1 MHTTSQPYEWRK
13 RMRKINNNKKG
24 WLHHKS
30 QPVSIDT
37 LKLAP
42 SCLGVYW
49 SKKKKFAPD
58 SRVNRQVQTYI
69 LGRNL
74 VVFGVFSIY
83 LFFFFFF
90 VGKKWWGDSG
100 FYFLILCVGFFC
112 GCFFFFF
119 WRFLFFKPLD
129 LALLLHRLK
138 NFLNNYHGR

>member
-42 SCLGVYW
+42 RCLGVYW

-83 LFFFFFF
+83 FFFFFLWAQNVERKF
-90 VGKKWWGDSG
+90 G
-100 FYFLILCVGFFC
+100 LIFFNMLSEFC
-112 GCFFFFF
+112 SRVFFFF

>member
-1 MHTTSQPYEWRK
+1 M
-13 RMRKINNNKKG
+13 
-24 WLHHKS
+24 
-30 QPVSIDT
+30 SIDT

-83 LFFFFFF
+83 LFFFFF
-90 VGKKWWGDSG
+90 VGTERGTEIRINIFQYAVG
-100 FYFLILCVGFFC
+100 ILFA
-112 GCFFFFF
+112 CFFFFF
-119 WRFLFFKPLD
+119 GGFYFSNP
-129 LALLLHRLK
+129 
-138 NFLNNYHGR
+138 

>member
-49 SKKKKFAPD
+49 SKKKNLL
-58 SRVNRQVQTYI
+58 RI
-69 LGRNL
+69 LALTGKYKRT
-74 VVFGVFSIY
+74 FWAETWWCSEFFQST
-83 LFFFFFF
+83 FFFFFLWAQNVERKF
-90 VGKKWWGDSG
+90 G
-100 FYFLILCVGFFC
+100 LIFFNMLSEFC
-112 GCFFFFF
+112 SRVFFFF